1 MPSTPVNATPHDLLS
16 RAEVLYQKPL
26 MDLIFEAHQVHRQ
39 HHDPNEIQKCT
50 LLSIKTG
57 GCPENCSYCPQSA
70 HYETGL
76 DKQGLLDL
84 QEVQSAVD
92 SAKNQGAQR
101 FCMGAAWRSVKDGPE
116 FDQVLKMVGMVKEAG
131 MEACVTLGM
140 LTLSQAQRLKEAGL
154 DAYNHNLDTS
164 REYYSKIIQTR
175 TYDDRLETL
184 SSVRKAGITVC
195 SGGIIGMGE
204 TPLDRC
210 KLLAE
215 LAALDPQPESV
226 PINLL
231 IPVEGTPLA
240 ESTAVDPLELVRTV
254 AVARVL
260 MPKSRVRLSAGRLSL
275 SSEAQVLAFFA
286 GANSI
291 FLGEKL
297 LTRPNPQVDDDEALL
312 ASLKAMP
319 SISAAPASVTSSA

>member
-1 MPSTPVNATPHDLLS
+1 MSEILT
-16 RAEVLYQKPL
+16 RAEALYQKPL
-26 MDLIFEAHQVHRQ
+26 MDLLFEAHQVHRA

-76 DKQGLLDL
+76 DRHGLLDL
-84 QEVQSAVD
+84 GEVQKAVLN
-92 SAKNQGAQR
+92 AKSNGAQR

-116 FDQVLKMVGMVKEAG
+116 FDQVIEMVKMVKESD

-140 LTLSQAQRLKEAGL
+140 LTEPQAQRLKDAGL

-175 TYDDRLETL
+175 TYDDRLDTL
-184 SSVRKAGITVC
+184 KSVRKAGITVC

-204 TPLDRC
+204 TVRDRC
-210 KLLAE
+210 ALLAE
-215 LAALDPQPESV
+215 LASLDPQPESV

-240 ESTAVDPLELVRTV
+240 ESQAVDPLELVRTV
-254 AVARVL
+254 AVARIL

-275 SSEAQVLAFFA
+275 SQEAQILAFFA

-297 LTRPNPQVDDDEALL
+297 LTRPNPAPDADEALL
-312 ASLKAMP
+312 GSLKAG
-319 SISAAPASVTSSA
+319 SAWGQPEQDRAAVHAALS

>member
-1 MPSTPVNATPHDLLS
+1 MNDLKNDLQS
-16 RAEVLYQKPL
+16 ELARRAESLYQQPF
-26 MDLIFEAHQVHRQ
+26 MDLIYQAHQVHRAN
-39 HHDPNEIQKCT
+39 HDPNEIQKCT

-84 QEVQSAVD
+84 EQVSTAVQN
-92 SAKNQGAQR
+92 AKESGAQR
-101 FCMGAAWRSVKDGPE
+101 FCMGAAWRSIKDGPE
-116 FDQVLKMVGMVKEAG
+116 FDRVLDMVRMVKGAG

-140 LTLSQAQRLKEAGL
+140 LTLPQAQRLKEAGL

-175 TYDDRLETL
+175 TYDDRLDTL
-184 SSVRKAGITVC
+184 QSVRQAGITVC

-204 TPLDRC
+204 TVRDRC
-210 KLLAE
+210 HLLAE
-215 LAALDPQPESV
+215 LASLDPQPESV

-231 IPVEGTPLA
+231 IPVEGTPLS
-240 ESTAVDPLELVRTV
+240 ESQAIDPLELVRTV
-254 AVARVL
+254 AVARIL
-260 MPKSRVRLSAGRLSL
+260 MAKSRVRLSAGRLSL
-275 SSEAQVLAFFA
+275 SKEAQALAFFA

-297 LTRPNPQVDDDEALL
+297 LTRPNPTPDADDAMLKSLTTQNSQKENNL
-312 ASLKAMP
+312 APVA
-319 SISAAPASVTSSA
+319 I